1 MRAAAPRGRRTRC
14 ALWGAAGSSARS
26 CSARYSP
33 AGTRQASAGLRLS
46 ASASTSRAVSG
57 LSRPSPWHSMAV
69 PGRAHGRCR
78 AGVTAAAAPE
88 PRPPPRRTP
97 RTTAAPSANQHSA
110 VCRSSQSAPAVSARR
125 PPAAL
130 RAGPGPGLL
139 LSLDNMKMEDY
150 EIFCRKHLSRIQEEA
165 IKGKTSLTV
174 QNKNISLI
182 QFYGVPVLSPLLSLE
197 KKKEIQQY
205 KEKALELESRK
216 RESRKKAL
224 LNRVEEIVKNVQMK
238 KGSRMSDVNTSK
250 TESSCPDLDSKALT
264 YFTALSDVN
273 SACTPE
279 RQSSMDL
286 EKTSELRPSGTAGQV
301 TSNVTDVVKAAEENV
316 FSKPSETCF
325 VEDAPCPRAAS
336 PDKVCNKLPSH
347 ALQKQEGRVGS
358 PSDEDVQDPCVM
370 SLQNLIKKSREYI
383 EKEQSKRTSKSNS
396 KRSTSESNSDKEND
410 GVKTTDSVKER
421 AKLTGRS
428 STAQMLD
435 KPSLNRSTTLLHGA
449 STHTNST
456 SMSTLSSFSKVD
468 IPVRV
473 GTPPLVDSD
482 SDEELKKNSMLERD
496 SSIVRSLTGSY
507 AKLPS
512 PEPSMSP
519 KMHRR
524 RPRPLSMGHIII
536 NNPVNAYELSPKGK
550 GRTMDLIMQDIAD
563 KNNVSESVPKFMVD
577 FTAVCPGR
585 VPGVSRNSSGP
596 CDGLGVGKP
605 KRHSFGLFESR
616 GAVSAAG
623 EGPGLMDGRG
633 PYKPE
638 SCTGM
643 APPKVSEPF
652 AISQSAVTHKILA
665 VNEMKPA
672 TLAENTKCNSSM
684 ELNKSYDVENPS
696 PLLMQS
702 KNAQQ
707 HLDNTPNV
715 SAANEQFPENF
726 EKVKR
731 RLDLDTDYC
740 QKENSSCVLGVGMEG
755 QEKQWLQEQKYPVGS
770 VYITRNAVLENMAK
784 EDILKSNVLAFEEV
798 KKRLEK
804 QHAQQ
809 LSILI
814 AEQEREQEELK
825 KELEE
830 QKRNSKG
837 EKVTTTEIEISKV
850 NINSRMELEWR
861 KKSES
866 GLLESVQS
874 QLETVHNTNSTSIG
888 FAHTTPN
895 TFSSTSETSFYLWG
909 PSGSGVIKTSV
920 CRPSNRIKT
929 RWIQVFSPEIQRKF
943 DKITA
948 VAKGFL
954 TRRLLQ
960 TEKLKHLKQTVKDTL
975 EFIKNFQSEVPLK
988 GGSVSAQDAS
998 LHERVMA
1005 QLRAALY
1012 DIHDIF
1018 FTMAASER
1026 MNILRHDREVRKEKM
1041 LRQMDKVK
1049 SPRERVKL
1057 STATQKSL
1065 DRKKCMKASEM
1076 GIPSKKII
1084 IKQKTPQ
1091 NRILQPNQGQNAPV
1105 HRLLCRQGSICRKN
1119 PKKEAKCCDNLRRQH
1134 SLG

>member
-1 MRAAAPRGRRTRC
+1 
-14 ALWGAAGSSARS
+14 
-26 CSARYSP
+26 
-33 AGTRQASAGLRLS
+33 
-46 ASASTSRAVSG
+46 
-57 LSRPSPWHSMAV
+57 
-69 PGRAHGRCR
+69 
-78 AGVTAAAAPE
+78 
-88 PRPPPRRTP
+88 
-97 RTTAAPSANQHSA
+97 
-110 VCRSSQSAPAVSARR
+110 
-125 PPAAL
+125 
-130 RAGPGPGLL
+130 
-139 LSLDNMKMEDY
+139 MEDY

-165 IKGKTSLTV
+165 KGKTSFTV
-174 QNKNISLI
+174 QHKNISLI

-205 KEKALELESRK
+205 KEKALELETRK

-224 LNRVEEIVKNVQMK
+224 LNRVQEIVENVQMK
-238 KGSRMSDVNTSK
+238 TGPSMSGVNTLEA
-250 TESSCPDLDSKALT
+250 ESSCPDLDSKALT
-264 YFTALSDVN
+264 DFTALSDVS
-273 SACTPE
+273 SACSPA
-279 RQSSMDL
+279 RHSSMDL
-286 EKTSELRPSGTAGQV
+286 EKAPELRPSDTAGQMTSHV
-301 TSNVTDVVKAAEENV
+301 TEVVKAAEENV
-316 FSKPSETCF
+316 SSKPRESRF
-325 VEDAPCPRAAS
+325 LEDTPCPRAAS

-358 PSDEDVQDPCVM
+358 PSDEDVQDPCVTN
-370 SLQNLIKKSREYI
+370 LQNLIKKSREYL

-396 KRSTSESNSDKEND
+396 KRSMSESHSDKEND

-421 AKLTGRS
+421 AKFTGRS
-428 STAQMLD
+428 CTAQMLD
-435 KPSLNRSTTLLHGA
+435 KPSLNKSNTLLQGA
-449 STHTNST
+449 STHTNNT
-456 SMSTLSSFSKVD
+456 SPSTLSSFSKVD
-468 IPVRV
+468 IPMRI

-482 SDEELKKNSMLERD
+482 SDEELKKNSVFEHD
-496 SSIVRSLTGSY
+496 NSIVRSLPGSY

-550 GRTMDLIMQDIAD
+550 GRAMDLIMQDIAD

-585 VPGVSRNSSGP
+585 VPGVSRNFSGP

-605 KRHSFGLFESR
+605 NRHSFGLFESR
-616 GAVSAAG
+616 GTVSAALEAQLG
-623 EGPGLMDGRG
+623 MDSRG
-633 PYKPE
+633 PYRGE
-638 SCTGM
+638 SSTGM
-643 APPKVSEPF
+643 APPKGNEPF
-652 AISQSAVTHKILA
+652 AISHSAVTQKILA
-665 VNEMKPA
+665 VNEVKPA
-672 TLAENTKCNSSM
+672 TLPENAKCNSSV

-702 KNAQQ
+702 KSVQQ
-707 HLDNTPNV
+707 QMDNTPNG
-715 SAANEQFPENF
+715 QFPENF
-726 EKVKR
+726 EKAKR
-731 RLDLDTDYC
+731 RLDLDTDNC
-740 QKENSSCVLGVGMEG
+740 QKENNSYVLGVGMEE

-770 VYITRNAVLENMAK
+770 VYITKNAVLENTAK
-784 EDILKSNVLAFEEV
+784 EDILKTKMLAFEEMR
-798 KKRLEK
+798 KRLEE

-814 AEQEREQEELK
+814 AEQEREQEKLQ

-830 QKRNSKG
+830 QERKLKG
-837 EKVTTTEIEISKV
+837 KKVTTTEIEISKV

-920 CRPSNRIKT
+920 CRPSSRIKT
-929 RWIQVFSPEIQRKF
+929 RWSQVFSPEIQMKF

-975 EFIKNFQSEVPLK
+975 EFIKNFQSEAPLK
-988 GGSVSAQDAS
+988 RGSVSAQDAS

-1005 QLRAALY
+1005 QLRAALF

-1018 FTMAASER
+1018 FTMEASER

-1049 SPRERVKL
+1049 SPRERVTL

-1065 DRKKCMKASEM
+1065 DRKKYMKASEM
-1076 GIPSKKII
+1076 GIPSKKVI
-1084 IKQKTPQ
+1084 IKQKAPEH
-1091 NRILQPNQGQNAPV
+1091 RILQPNQGQNAPV
-1105 HRLLCRQGSICRKN
+1105 HRLLCRQGTPKTSVNGVEQNRRKASGSRVSYKAVSGAYAGRTQR
-1119 PKKEAKCCDNLRRQH
+1119 KKPNVVTI
-1134 SLG
+1134 

>member
-1 MRAAAPRGRRTRC
+1 
-14 ALWGAAGSSARS
+14 
-26 CSARYSP
+26 
-33 AGTRQASAGLRLS
+33 
-46 ASASTSRAVSG
+46 
-57 LSRPSPWHSMAV
+57 
-69 PGRAHGRCR
+69 
-78 AGVTAAAAPE
+78 
-88 PRPPPRRTP
+88 
-97 RTTAAPSANQHSA
+97 
-110 VCRSSQSAPAVSARR
+110 
-125 PPAAL
+125 
-130 RAGPGPGLL
+130 
-139 LSLDNMKMEDY
+139 MEDY

-165 IKGKTSLTV
+165 IKGETSLTV
-174 QNKNISLI
+174 QNKNTSLI

-205 KEKALELESRK
+205 KEKALDIETRK

-224 LNRVEEIVKNVQMK
+224 LNRVQEIVENVQMK
-238 KGSRMSDVNTSK
+238 KGPSMSDMNTSE
-250 TESSCPDLDSKALT
+250 TESSCPDLGSKALT
-264 YFTALSDVN
+264 DFTALSDIN
-273 SACTPE
+273 SACSPE
-279 RQSSMDL
+279 RHSSTDL
-286 EKTSELRPSGTAGQV
+286 EKKPELRPSDTAWQM
-301 TSNVTDVVKAAEENV
+301 TSNVTEVVKAAEENV
-316 FSKPSETCF
+316 SSKPSECRFSEATL
-325 VEDAPCPRAAS
+325 CPRAAS

-396 KRSTSESNSDKEND
+396 KKSMSESHSDKEND
-410 GVKTTDSVKER
+410 AVKTTDSVKER
-421 AKLTGRS
+421 AKFTGRS
-428 STAQMLD
+428 GTAQTLD
-435 KPSLNRSTTLLHGA
+435 KPSLNKSNTLLQGA
-449 STHTNST
+449 TTHTNNT

-468 IPVRV
+468 IPMRV

-482 SDEELKKNSMLERD
+482 SDEELKKNSMFERD

-507 AKLPS
+507 VKLPS

-577 FTAVCPGR
+577 FTTVCPGR
-585 VPGVSRNSSGP
+585 LPGVSRNSSGP

-605 KRHSFGLFESR
+605 NRHSFGLFESR
-616 GAVSAAG
+616 GTVSATV
-623 EGPGLMDGRG
+623 EGQVGMDSRG
-633 PYKPE
+633 PYKVE
-638 SCTGM
+638 SSTSIV
-643 APPKVSEPF
+643 PPKVNEPF
-652 AISQSAVTHKILA
+652 TISQSAVTQKILA
-665 VNEMKPA
+665 VNEIKPP
-672 TLAENTKCNSSM
+672 TLPENAKYNSPM

-702 KNAQQ
+702 KNVRQQ
-707 HLDNTPNV
+707 MDNTPNV
-715 SAANEQFPENF
+715 SSANEQFPENF

-731 RLDLDTDYC
+731 RLDLDTDSC
-740 QKENSSCVLGVGMEG
+740 QKENSSCALGVGMEE

-770 VYITRNAVLENMAK
+770 VYITKNTVLENMAK
-784 EDILKSNVLAFEEV
+784 EDILKTKMLAFEEMR
-798 KKRLEK
+798 KRLEE

-814 AEQEREQEELK
+814 AEQEREQEKLH

-830 QKRNSKG
+830 QERKLKG
-837 EKVTTTEIEISKV
+837 KKVTTTEIEISKV

-929 RWIQVFSPEIQRKF
+929 RWTQVFSPEIQMKF
-943 DKITA
+943 DKVTA

-975 EFIKNFQSEVPLK
+975 EFIQNFQSEAPLK
-988 GGSVSAQDAS
+988 RGNVSAQDAS

-1018 FTMAASER
+1018 FTMEASER

-1041 LRQMDKVK
+1041 LRQMDKIK
-1049 SPRERVKL
+1049 SPRERVAL

-1065 DRKKCMKASEM
+1065 DRKKYMKASEM
-1076 GIPSKKII
+1076 GIQIKKKIM
-1084 IKQKTPQ
+1084 KQKAPE
-1091 NRILQPNQGQNAPV
+1091 NRILQPNQGQNALV
-1105 HRLLCRQGSICRKN
+1105 HRQLCRQG
-1119 PKKEAKCCDNLRRQH
+1119 
-1134 SLG
+1134 

>member
-1 MRAAAPRGRRTRC
+1 
-14 ALWGAAGSSARS
+14 
-26 CSARYSP
+26 
-33 AGTRQASAGLRLS
+33 
-46 ASASTSRAVSG
+46 
-57 LSRPSPWHSMAV
+57 
-69 PGRAHGRCR
+69 
-78 AGVTAAAAPE
+78 
-88 PRPPPRRTP
+88 
-97 RTTAAPSANQHSA
+97 
-110 VCRSSQSAPAVSARR
+110 
-125 PPAAL
+125 
-130 RAGPGPGLL
+130 
-139 LSLDNMKMEDY
+139 MEDY
-150 EIFCRKHLSRIQEEA
+150 EIFCRKHLSRIQEET

-205 KEKALELESRK
+205 KEKALELETRK
-216 RESRKKAL
+216 RESQKKAL
-224 LNRVEEIVKNVQMK
+224 LNRLQEIVENVQMK
-238 KGSRMSDVNTSK
+238 KGRSMSDMNTSK
-250 TESSCPDLDSKALT
+250 AESSCPALDLKALT
-264 YFTALSDVN
+264 GFTALSDTN

-286 EKTSELRPSGTAGQV
+286 EKISERRPSGTAGQM
-301 TSNVTDVVKAAEENV
+301 TSNVTEVIKAAEENV
-316 FSKPSETCF
+316 SSKSGESRF
-325 VEDAPCPRAAS
+325 LEDAPRPRAAS
-336 PDKVCNKLPSH
+336 PDKVCYKVPSH

-396 KRSTSESNSDKEND
+396 KRSTSESHSDKEND

-428 STAQMLD
+428 CTAQTLD
-435 KPSLNRSTTLLHGA
+435 KPSLNKSNALLHGA
-449 STHTNST
+449 SAHTNNT

-468 IPVRV
+468 IPMRI

-482 SDEELKKNSMLERD
+482 SDEELKKCSMFERD

-577 FTAVCPGR
+577 FTTVCPGR
-585 VPGVSRNSSGP
+585 VPGINRNSSGP

-605 KRHSFGLFESR
+605 NRHSFELFESK
-616 GAVSAAG
+616 GAVLAMG
-623 EGPGLMDGRG
+623 EGQMVMDSRG
-633 PYKPE
+633 PYKVE
-638 SCTGM
+638 SSTSM
-643 APPKVSEPF
+643 TPPKVNEPF
-652 AISQSAVTHKILA
+652 AISQSAVTQKILA

-672 TLAENTKCNSSM
+672 TLAGNTKCNSPM
-684 ELNKSYDVENPS
+684 ELNKSYDMENPS
-696 PLLMQS
+696 ALLMQS
-702 KNAQQ
+702 KIVRQQ
-707 HLDNTPNV
+707 LDNTPNV
-715 SAANEQFPENF
+715 SSANEQFPENF
-726 EKVKR
+726 ENVKR

-740 QKENSSCVLGVGMEG
+740 QKENSSCALGVGMEE

-770 VYITRNAVLENMAK
+770 IYITKNAVLENMTK
-784 EDILKSNVLAFEEV
+784 EDILKTNVLAFEEV
-798 KKRLEK
+798 KKRLEE

-929 RWIQVFSPEIQRKF
+929 RWIQVFSPEIQMKF

-975 EFIKNFQSEVPLK
+975 EFIKNFQSEAPLK
-988 GGSVSAQDAS
+988 RGSVSAQDAS

-1018 FTMAASER
+1018 FTMDASER

-1049 SPRERVKL
+1049 SPRERVTL

-1065 DRKKCMKASEM
+1065 DRKKYMKASEM
-1076 GIPSKKII
+1076 GIPSRKII
-1084 IKQKTPQ
+1084 MKQKTPQ
-1091 NRILQPNQGQNAPV
+1091 NRVLQPNQGQNAPV
-1105 HRLLCRQGSICRKN
+1105 HRLLCRQGTPKTSVNGVEQNRRKAAGSRV
-1119 PKKEAKCCDNLRRQH
+1119 PSKAVSGAYAGRTQRKKPNVVII
-1134 SLG
+1134 

>member
-1 MRAAAPRGRRTRC
+1 
-14 ALWGAAGSSARS
+14 
-26 CSARYSP
+26 
-33 AGTRQASAGLRLS
+33 
-46 ASASTSRAVSG
+46 
-57 LSRPSPWHSMAV
+57 
-69 PGRAHGRCR
+69 
-78 AGVTAAAAPE
+78 
-88 PRPPPRRTP
+88 
-97 RTTAAPSANQHSA
+97 
-110 VCRSSQSAPAVSARR
+110 
-125 PPAAL
+125 
-130 RAGPGPGLL
+130 
-139 LSLDNMKMEDY
+139 MEDY

-165 IKGKTSLTV
+165 RKGETSLTV
-174 QNKNISLI
+174 QNKSISPI
-182 QFYGVPVLSPLLSLE
+182 KFYGVPVLSPLLSLE

-205 KEKALELESRK
+205 KEKALELETRK
-216 RESRKKAL
+216 WESRKKAL
-224 LNRVEEIVKNVQMK
+224 LNRVQEIVENVQMK
-238 KGSRMSDVNTSK
+238 KGPHMSDMNTSEA
-250 TESSCPDLDSKALT
+250 ESSCPDLDSKALT
-264 YFTALSDVN
+264 DITALSGIS
-273 SACTPE
+273 SASSPE
-279 RQSSMDL
+279 RHSAVDL
-286 EKTSELRPSGTAGQV
+286 EKTPQLRASDTAGQM
-301 TSNVTDVVKAAEENV
+301 TLNVTEVVKAAEENV
-316 FSKPSETCF
+316 SSKPSGSRFLEA
-325 VEDAPCPRAAS
+325 APCAKAAS

-396 KRSTSESNSDKEND
+396 KRSASESHSDKEND
-410 GVKTTDSVKER
+410 GVKTADSGKER
-421 AKLTGRS
+421 GKFTGRS
-428 STAQMLD
+428 CTAQTLD
-435 KPSLNRSTTLLHGA
+435 KPSLNKSNTLLQGA
-449 STHTNST
+449 SAHTNNT

-468 IPVRV
+468 IPMRV
-473 GTPPLVDSD
+473 GTPPLLDSD
-482 SDEELKKNSMLERD
+482 SDEELKKNSMFERD
-496 SSIVRSLTGSY
+496 GSIVRSLTGSY

-536 NNPVNAYELSPKGK
+536 NSPVSAYELSPKGK

-563 KNNVSESVPKFMVD
+563 KNNVSESVPKFMAD
-577 FTAVCPGR
+577 FTTVCPGR

-596 CDGLGVGKP
+596 GDGLGGGKP
-605 KRHSFGLFESR
+605 HRHSFGLFESR
-616 GAVSAAG
+616 GTVSAMV
-623 EGPGLMDGRG
+623 EGQVVVDSRG
-633 PYKPE
+633 PYKVE
-638 SCTGM
+638 SSTSM
-643 APPKVSEPF
+643 APPKANEPF
-652 AISQSAVTHKILA
+652 ATSQSAATQKILA

-672 TLAENTKCNSSM
+672 SLPENTKCNSPV

-702 KNAQQ
+702 KNVRQQ
-707 HLDNTPNV
+707 MDNTPNV
-715 SAANEQFPENF
+715 SLANEQFPENF

-731 RLDLDTDYC
+731 RLDLDTDNC
-740 QKENSSCVLGVGMEG
+740 QHENSSCAPGVGMEE
-755 QEKQWLQEQKYPVGS
+755 QEKRWLQEQKYPVGS
-770 VYITRNAVLENMAK
+770 VYITKNAVLENMAK
-784 EDILKSNVLAFEEV
+784 EDILKTKMLAFEEMR
-798 KKRLEK
+798 KRLEE

-809 LSILI
+809 LSILM
-814 AEQEREQEELK
+814 AEQVREQQKLE

-830 QKRNSKG
+830 RNRMKG
-837 EKVTTTEIEISKV
+837 ENVTTTEIEISKV

-861 KKSES
+861 KKSEN

-929 RWIQVFSPEIQRKF
+929 RWTQVFSPEIQMKF

-975 EFIKNFQSEVPLK
+975 EFIRNFQSEAPLK
-988 GGSVSAQDAS
+988 RGSVSAQDAS

-1018 FTMAASER
+1018 FTMEASER

-1049 SPRERVKL
+1049 SPRERVTL

-1065 DRKKCMKASEM
+1065 DRKKYMKASEM

-1084 IKQKTPQ
+1084 IKQKPPE

-1105 HRLLCRQGSICRKN
+1105 HRLLCRQGTPKTTVNGVEQNRRKASVSRVSN
-1119 PKKEAKCCDNLRRQH
+1119 KPVTGAYAGRTQRKKPNVVII
-1134 SLG
+1134 

>member
-1 MRAAAPRGRRTRC
+1 
-14 ALWGAAGSSARS
+14 
-26 CSARYSP
+26 
-33 AGTRQASAGLRLS
+33 
-46 ASASTSRAVSG
+46 
-57 LSRPSPWHSMAV
+57 
-69 PGRAHGRCR
+69 
-78 AGVTAAAAPE
+78 
-88 PRPPPRRTP
+88 
-97 RTTAAPSANQHSA
+97 
-110 VCRSSQSAPAVSARR
+110 
-125 PPAAL
+125 
-130 RAGPGPGLL
+130 
-139 LSLDNMKMEDY
+139 MKMEDY

-165 IKGKTSLTV
+165 IKGKPSLTV
-174 QNKNISLI
+174 QNKNVSLI

-197 KKKEIQQY
+197 EKKKIQQY

-224 LNRVEEIVKNVQMK
+224 LSRVQEIVENVQIK
-238 KGSRMSDVNTSK
+238 KGYSMSGVNTSK
-250 TESSCPDLDSKALT
+250 AENSCPGLDSKALT
-264 YFTALSDVN
+264 DFTVPSDIIS

-279 RQSSMDL
+279 RQCSMNR
-286 EKTSELRPSGTAGQV
+286 EKTSGLRPSGTAGQMASIG
-301 TSNVTDVVKAAEENV
+301 TEVVKAEEKV
-316 FSKPSETCF
+316 SSKPGESRF
-325 VEDAPCPRAAS
+325 LEDAPCPRAAS
-336 PDKVCNKLPSH
+336 PDKVCNKVPSH

-383 EKEQSKRTSKSNS
+383 EKEQSKRTSKGNS
-396 KRSTSESNSDKEND
+396 KRSTSESHSDKEND

-428 STAQMLD
+428 CTAQTLD
-435 KPSLNRSTTLLHGA
+435 KPSLNKSNTLLHCA
-449 STHTNST
+449 STHTNNT

-468 IPVRV
+468 IPMRV

-482 SDEELKKNSMLERD
+482 SDEELKKNSGFERD

-577 FTAVCPGR
+577 FAAVCPGR
-585 VPGVSRNSSGP
+585 VPGVSRNALGP
-596 CDGLGVGKP
+596 CDGLGAGKA

-616 GAVSAAG
+616 GAVAAML
-623 EGPGLMDGRG
+623 EGQVVMDTRG
-633 PYKPE
+633 PYKVE
-638 SCTGM
+638 SSPSL
-643 APPKVSEPF
+643 APSKVKEPF
-652 AISQSAVTHKILA
+652 AISQSAVTQKILA
-665 VNEMKPA
+665 VNEMKA
-672 TLAENTKCNSSM
+672 AALAETTKCNSPV

-696 PLLMQS
+696 PLLLQS
-702 KNAQQ
+702 KNVRQQ
-707 HLDNTPNV
+707 LDNTPNV
-715 SAANEQFPENF
+715 SSANEQFPENY

-731 RLDLDTDYC
+731 RLDLDADNC
-740 QKENSSCVLGVGMEG
+740 QKENSSCVLRVGMEE

-770 VYITRNAVLENMAK
+770 VYITKNAVLENMTK
-784 EDILKSNVLAFEEV
+784 ESILKANELTFEEV
-798 KKRLEK
+798 KKRLEE

-825 KELEE
+825 ELEE
-830 QKRNSKG
+830 KKRNSKG

-861 KKSES
+861 KKSEG

-895 TFSSTSETSFYLWG
+895 TFSSTSEASFYLWG

-929 RWIQVFSPEIQRKF
+929 RWIPVFNPEIQMKF

-975 EFIKNFQSEVPLK
+975 EFLKNFQSEAPLRR
-988 GGSVSAQDAS
+988 GTVSAQDAS

-1018 FTMAASER
+1018 FTMGASER

-1049 SPRERVKL
+1049 SPRERMTL

-1065 DRKKCMKASEM
+1065 DRKKFMKASEM
-1076 GIPSKKII
+1076 GMPSKKII

-1105 HRLLCRQGSICRKN
+1105 HRLLCRQGTSKATVNGVEQNRRKAAGSRVPN
-1119 PKKEAKCCDNLRRQH
+1119 KAVSGAYAGRTQRKKPNVVII
-1134 SLG
+1134 

>member
-1 MRAAAPRGRRTRC
+1 
-14 ALWGAAGSSARS
+14 
-26 CSARYSP
+26 
-33 AGTRQASAGLRLS
+33 
-46 ASASTSRAVSG
+46 
-57 LSRPSPWHSMAV
+57 
-69 PGRAHGRCR
+69 
-78 AGVTAAAAPE
+78 
-88 PRPPPRRTP
+88 
-97 RTTAAPSANQHSA
+97 
-110 VCRSSQSAPAVSARR
+110 
-125 PPAAL
+125 
-130 RAGPGPGLL
+130 
-139 LSLDNMKMEDY
+139 MEDY

-165 IKGKTSLTV
+165 IKGETSLTV
-174 QNKNISLI
+174 QHKNISLI

-205 KEKALELESRK
+205 KKKAQDLETRR

-224 LNRVEEIVKNVQMK
+224 LNRVQEIVENVQMK
-238 KGSRMSDVNTSK
+238 KRLSTSDVNTLEA
-250 TESSCPDLDSKALT
+250 ESSCPGLDSKALT
-264 YFTALSDVN
+264 DFTALSDTN
-273 SACTPE
+273 STCSPE
-279 RQSSMDL
+279 RHGSMDL
-286 EKTSELRPSGTAGQV
+286 EKTPELRPSDTAGQKP
-301 TSNVTDVVKAAEENV
+301 SNVTEAVKSAEEKV
-316 FSKPSETCF
+316 SSKPSASRF
-325 VEDAPCPRAAS
+325 SKDAPCARAAS

-383 EKEQSKRTSKSNS
+383 EREQSKRTKSSS

-410 GVKTTDSVKER
+410 GVKTADSVKER
-421 AKLTGRS
+421 AKFTGRS
-428 STAQMLD
+428 CTAQTLD
-435 KPSLNRSTTLLHGA
+435 KPSLNKSNTLLQGA
-449 STHTNST
+449 STHTNNT
-456 SMSTLSSFSKVD
+456 SMSTSSSFSKVD
-468 IPVRV
+468 IPMKV

-482 SDEELKKNSMLERD
+482 SDEELKKSSVFERD

-550 GRTMDLIMQDIAD
+550 GRAMDLIMQDIAD

-577 FTAVCPGR
+577 FTTVCPGR
-585 VPGVSRNSSGP
+585 AAGVSRNSSGP
-596 CDGLGVGKP
+596 CDGLGAGKP
-605 KRHSFGLFESR
+605 NRHSFGLFESR
-616 GAVSAAG
+616 GTVSATV
-623 EGPGLMDGRG
+623 EGQLVMDSRG
-633 PYKPE
+633 PCKVE
-638 SCTGM
+638 TSTSVV
-643 APPKVSEPF
+643 PPKVNEPF
-652 AISQSAVTHKILA
+652 AISQSTVTQKVLA

-672 TLAENTKCNSSM
+672 TLPENTKCNSPV
-684 ELNKSYDVENPS
+684 ELNKSYDVQNPS
-696 PLLMQS
+696 PLLMQN
-702 KNAQQ
+702 KNVRQQ
-707 HLDNTPNV
+707 MDNTPSV
-715 SAANEQFPENF
+715 SSANEQFPENF

-731 RLDLDTDYC
+731 RLDLDTDNC
-740 QKENSSCVLGVGMEG
+740 QKENSSCVLRVGMEE

-770 VYITRNAVLENMAK
+770 VYITKNAVLENMAK
-784 EDILKSNVLAFEEV
+784 EDILKTKMLAFEEMR
-798 KKRLEK
+798 KRLEE

-814 AEQEREQEELK
+814 AEQEREQEKLQ

-830 QKRNSKG
+830 QERQLKG
-837 EKVTTTEIEISKV
+837 KKVTTTEIEISKV

-895 TFSSTSETSFYLWG
+895 TFASTSETSFYLWG

-929 RWIQVFSPEIQRKF
+929 RWTQVFSPEIQMKF

-960 TEKLKHLKQTVKDTL
+960 TEKLKQLKQTVKDTL
-975 EFIKNFQSEVPLK
+975 EFIKNFQSEAPLK
-988 GGSVSAQDAS
+988 RGSVSAQDAS

-1018 FTMAASER
+1018 FTMEASER

-1049 SPRERVKL
+1049 SPRERVTL

-1065 DRKKCMKASEM
+1065 DRKKYMKASEM

-1084 IKQKTPQ
+1084 IKQKTPE

-1105 HRLLCRQGSICRKN
+1105 HRLLCRQGTPKTSVKGVEQNRKKASESRVSN
-1119 PKKEAKCCDNLRRQH
+1119 KAVSGAYAGRTQRKKPNVVTI
-1134 SLG
+1134 

>member
-1 MRAAAPRGRRTRC
+1 
-14 ALWGAAGSSARS
+14 
-26 CSARYSP
+26 
-33 AGTRQASAGLRLS
+33 
-46 ASASTSRAVSG
+46 
-57 LSRPSPWHSMAV
+57 
-69 PGRAHGRCR
+69 
-78 AGVTAAAAPE
+78 
-88 PRPPPRRTP
+88 
-97 RTTAAPSANQHSA
+97 
-110 VCRSSQSAPAVSARR
+110 
-125 PPAAL
+125 
-130 RAGPGPGLL
+130 
-139 LSLDNMKMEDY
+139 MKMEDY

-250 TESSCPDLDSKALT
+250 AESSCPDLDSKPLT
-264 YFTALSDVN
+264 YFTPLSDIN

-301 TSNVTDVVKAAEENV
+301 TSNVTDVVEVAEDHV
-316 FSKPSETCF
+316 FSKPSESRF
-325 VEDAPCPRAAS
+325 VEDTLCPRAAS

-396 KRSTSESNSDKEND
+396 KRSTSESHSDKEND

-435 KPSLNRSTTLLHGA
+435 KPSLNRSNTLLHGA

-456 SMSTLSSFSKVD
+456 STSTLSSFSKVD

-482 SDEELKKNSMLERD
+482 SDEDLKKNSMLERD

-585 VPGVSRNSSGP
+585 VPGVSRSSSGP

-616 GAVSAAG
+616 GAVSAVVG
-623 EGPGLMDGRG
+623 GPVLMDSRV
-633 PYKPE
+633 PYKTE
-638 SCTGM
+638 SSTGM
-643 APPKVSEPF
+643 APPKVNEPF
-652 AISQSAVTHKILA
+652 AISQSAVTQKILA

-672 TLAENTKCNSSM
+672 TLAENTKCNSPM

-702 KNAQQ
+702 KNVQQ
-707 HLDNTPNV
+707 QLDNTPNV
-715 SAANEQFPENF
+715 SSANEQFPENF

-740 QKENSSCVLGVGMEG
+740 QKENSSCVLGAGMEG

-770 VYITRNAVLENMAK
+770 VYITKNAVLENMAK
-784 EDILKSNVLAFEEV
+784 EDILKTNELAFEEV

-804 QHAQQ
+804 HHAQQ

-929 RWIQVFSPEIQRKF
+929 RWIQVFSPEIQTKF

-948 VAKGFL
+948 LAKGFL

>member
-1 MRAAAPRGRRTRC
+1 
-14 ALWGAAGSSARS
+14 
-26 CSARYSP
+26 
-33 AGTRQASAGLRLS
+33 
-46 ASASTSRAVSG
+46 
-57 LSRPSPWHSMAV
+57 
-69 PGRAHGRCR
+69 
-78 AGVTAAAAPE
+78 
-88 PRPPPRRTP
+88 
-97 RTTAAPSANQHSA
+97 
-110 VCRSSQSAPAVSARR
+110 
-125 PPAAL
+125 
-130 RAGPGPGLL
+130 
-139 LSLDNMKMEDY
+139 MKMEDY

-165 IKGKTSLTV
+165 IKGETSLTA
-174 QNKNISLI
+174 QNKNISFI
-182 QFYGVPVLSPLLSLE
+182 QFYGIPVLSPLLSLE

-205 KEKALELESRK
+205 KEKALDLETRK
-216 RESRKKAL
+216 RESRKKTL
-224 LNRVEEIVKNVQMK
+224 LKRVQEIVENVQMK
-238 KGSRMSDVNTSK
+238 KGPSMTDVNTSEA
-250 TESSCPDLDSKALT
+250 ESSCPDLDSKALT
-264 YFTALSDVN
+264 DFTAVSDTS
-273 SACTPE
+273 SACSPE
-279 RQSSMDL
+279 KHGSMNL
-286 EKTSELRPSGTAGQV
+286 EKTPELRPSDTAGQT
-301 TSNVTDVVKAAEENV
+301 TSNVTEVVKAPEENV
-316 FSKPSETCF
+316 SSKPSKSRFSEA
-325 VEDAPCPRAAS
+325 VPYPKVAS

-347 ALQKQEGRVGS
+347 TLQKQEGRVGS

-396 KRSTSESNSDKEND
+396 KRSTNESHSDKEND
-410 GVKTTDSVKER
+410 GVKTTESVKDR
-421 AKLTGRS
+421 AKFTGRS
-428 STAQMLD
+428 CTAQTLD
-435 KPSLNRSTTLLHGA
+435 KPSLNKSNTLLQGA
-449 STHTNST
+449 STHTNNT
-456 SMSTLSSFSKVD
+456 NMSTLSSFSKVD
-468 IPVRV
+468 IPMRV

-482 SDEELKKNSMLERD
+482 SDEEKELKKNSVFERD
-496 SSIVRSLTGSY
+496 NSIVRSLTGSY

-550 GRTMDLIMQDIAD
+550 GRAMDLIMQDIAD

-577 FTAVCPGR
+577 FTTVCPGR
-585 VPGVSRNSSGP
+585 VPAVSRSSSGP
-596 CDGLGVGKP
+596 CDGLGAGKP
-605 KRHSFGLFESR
+605 NRHSFGYFESR
-616 GAVSAAG
+616 GTVSATV
-623 EGPGLMDGRG
+623 EGQLVMDNRG
-633 PYKPE
+633 PFKIE
-638 SCTGM
+638 SSTSM
-643 APPKVSEPF
+643 APPKVNEPF
-652 AISQSAVTHKILA
+652 GSSQSAVAHKILA
-665 VNEMKPA
+665 VNEMKPS
-672 TLAENTKCNSSM
+672 TLPENTKCNSPV

-702 KNAQQ
+702 KNVRQQ
-707 HLDNTPNV
+707 MDNTPNV
-715 SAANEQFPENF
+715 SPANEQFPENF

-731 RLDLDTDYC
+731 RLDLDTDNC
-740 QKENSSCVLGVGMEG
+740 QKESSSCVLGVGMEE

-770 VYITRNAVLENMAK
+770 VYITKNAVLENMAK
-784 EDILKSNVLAFEEV
+784 EDILKNKMLAFEEMR
-798 KKRLEK
+798 KRLEE

-814 AEQEREQEELK
+814 AEQEREQEKLQ

-830 QKRNSKG
+830 QERKLKG
-837 EKVTTTEIEISKV
+837 KKVTTTEIEISKV

-888 FAHTTPN
+888 FAHTTPS
-895 TFSSTSETSFYLWG
+895 TYSSTSETSFYLWG

-929 RWIQVFSPEIQRKF
+929 RWTQVFSPEIQMKF

-975 EFIKNFQSEVPLK
+975 EFIKTFQSEAPLK
-988 GGSVSAQDAS
+988 RGNVSAQDAS

-1018 FTMAASER
+1018 FTMEASER

-1049 SPRERVKL
+1049 SPRERVPL

-1065 DRKKCMKASEM
+1065 DRKKFMKASEM
-1076 GIPSKKII
+1076 GIPSKKVI
-1084 IKQKTPQ
+1084 IKQKAPE

-1105 HRLLCRQGSICRKN
+1105 HRLLCRQGTPKAPENGVGQNRRKASGSRVSN
-1119 PKKEAKCCDNLRRQH
+1119 KSVSGAYAGRTQRKKQNVVII
-1134 SLG
+1134 

>member
-1 MRAAAPRGRRTRC
+1 
-14 ALWGAAGSSARS
+14 
-26 CSARYSP
+26 
-33 AGTRQASAGLRLS
+33 
-46 ASASTSRAVSG
+46 
-57 LSRPSPWHSMAV
+57 
-69 PGRAHGRCR
+69 
-78 AGVTAAAAPE
+78 
-88 PRPPPRRTP
+88 
-97 RTTAAPSANQHSA
+97 
-110 VCRSSQSAPAVSARR
+110 
-125 PPAAL
+125 
-130 RAGPGPGLL
+130 
-139 LSLDNMKMEDY
+139 MKMEDY
-150 EIFCRKHLSRIQEEA
+150 EIFCRRHLSRIQEEA
-165 IKGKTSLTV
+165 IKGKPSLTV
-174 QNKNISLI
+174 QNKNVSLI

-197 KKKEIQQY
+197 EKKKIQQY

-224 LNRVEEIVKNVQMK
+224 LSRVQEIVENVQIK
-238 KGSRMSDVNTSK
+238 KGYSMSGVNTSK
-250 TESSCPDLDSKALT
+250 AESSCPGLDSKALT
-264 YFTALSDVN
+264 DFTAPSDIIS

-279 RQSSMDL
+279 RQSSTNL
-286 EKTSELRPSGTAGQV
+286 EKTSGLRPSGTAGQM
-301 TSNVTDVVKAAEENV
+301 TSNGTEVVKAAEEKV
-316 FSKPSETCF
+316 SSKPGESRF
-325 VEDAPCPRAAS
+325 LEDAPCPRAAS
-336 PDKVCNKLPSH
+336 PDKVCNKVPSH

-383 EKEQSKRTSKSNS
+383 EKEQSKRPSKGSS
-396 KRSTSESNSDKEND
+396 KRSTSESHSDKEND

-428 STAQMLD
+428 CTAQTLD
-435 KPSLNRSTTLLHGA
+435 KPSLNKSNTLLHCA
-449 STHTNST
+449 STHTNNT

-468 IPVRV
+468 IPMRV

-482 SDEELKKNSMLERD
+482 SDEELKKNSMFERD

-585 VPGVSRNSSGP
+585 VPGVSRNALGP
-596 CDGLGVGKP
+596 CDGLGAGKA

-616 GAVSAAG
+616 GAVSTML
-623 EGPGLMDGRG
+623 EGQVVMDTRG
-633 PYKPE
+633 PYKVE
-638 SCTGM
+638 SSPSL
-643 APPKVSEPF
+643 APPKVKEPF
-652 AISQSAVTHKILA
+652 AISQSAVTQKILA
-665 VNEMKPA
+665 VSEMKA
-672 TLAENTKCNSSM
+672 AALAENTKCNSAV

-696 PLLMQS
+696 PLLLQS
-702 KNAQQ
+702 KNVRQQ
-707 HLDNTPNV
+707 LDNTPNV
-715 SAANEQFPENF
+715 SSANEHFPENY

-731 RLDLDTDYC
+731 RLDLDADNC
-740 QKENSSCVLGVGMEG
+740 QKENSSCVLRVGMEE

-770 VYITRNAVLENMAK
+770 VYITKNAVLENMTK
-784 EDILKSNVLAFEEV
+784 ESILKANELTFEEV
-798 KKRLEK
+798 KKRLEE

-825 KELEE
+825 ELEE
-830 QKRNSKG
+830 KKRNSKG

-861 KKSES
+861 KKSEG

-895 TFSSTSETSFYLWG
+895 TFSSTSEASFYLWG

-929 RWIQVFSPEIQRKF
+929 RWIPVFSPEIQMKF

-975 EFIKNFQSEVPLK
+975 EFLKNFQSEAPLRR
-988 GGSVSAQDAS
+988 GTVSAQDAS

-1018 FTMAASER
+1018 FTMGASER

-1049 SPRERVKL
+1049 SPRERMTL

-1065 DRKKCMKASEM
+1065 DRKKFMKASEM
-1076 GIPSKKII
+1076 GMPSKKII

-1105 HRLLCRQGSICRKN
+1105 HRLLCRQGTSKATVNGVEQNRRKAAGSRVPN
-1119 PKKEAKCCDNLRRQH
+1119 KAVSGAYAGRTQRKKPNVVII
-1134 SLG
+1134 

>member
-1 MRAAAPRGRRTRC
+1 
-14 ALWGAAGSSARS
+14 
-26 CSARYSP
+26 
-33 AGTRQASAGLRLS
+33 
-46 ASASTSRAVSG
+46 
-57 LSRPSPWHSMAV
+57 
-69 PGRAHGRCR
+69 
-78 AGVTAAAAPE
+78 
-88 PRPPPRRTP
+88 
-97 RTTAAPSANQHSA
+97 
-110 VCRSSQSAPAVSARR
+110 
-125 PPAAL
+125 
-130 RAGPGPGLL
+130 
-139 LSLDNMKMEDY
+139 MEDY
-150 EIFCRKHLSRIQEEA
+150 EIFCKKHLSRIQEEA
-165 IKGKTSLTV
+165 IKGETSLTV
-174 QNKNISLI
+174 QHKNISLI
-182 QFYGVPVLSPLLSLE
+182 QFHGVPVLSPLLSLE

-205 KEKALELESRK
+205 KKKALDLETRK

-224 LNRVEEIVKNVQMK
+224 LNRVQEIVENVQNK
-238 KGSRMSDVNTSK
+238 KRPTTSDMNTP
-250 TESSCPDLDSKALT
+250 EADSSCPDLNSKALT
-264 YFTALSDVN
+264 DFTALSDIN
-273 SACTPE
+273 STCSPE
-279 RQSSMDL
+279 RHGSLDL
-286 EKTSELRPSGTAGQV
+286 EKTPELRPSDTAGQM
-301 TSNVTDVVKAAEENV
+301 TSNVTEVVKAAEENV
-316 FSKPSETCF
+316 SSKPGESCF
-325 VEDAPCPRAAS
+325 PKDTPCPRAAS

-383 EKEQSKRTSKSNS
+383 EKEQSKRTSKSSS
-396 KRSTSESNSDKEND
+396 KRSTSESHSDKEND
-410 GVKTTDSVKER
+410 GVKMTDSVKER
-421 AKLTGRS
+421 AKFSGRS
-428 STAQMLD
+428 CTAQTLD
-435 KPSLNRSTTLLHGA
+435 KPSLNKSNTLLQGA
-449 STHTNST
+449 STHTNNT
-456 SMSTLSSFSKVD
+456 SMSALSSFSKVD
-468 IPVRV
+468 IPMRV

-482 SDEELKKNSMLERD
+482 SDEELKKNSVFERD

-550 GRTMDLIMQDIAD
+550 GRAMDLIMQDIAD

-577 FTAVCPGR
+577 FTTVCPGR

-605 KRHSFGLFESR
+605 NRHSFGLFESR
-616 GAVSAAG
+616 GTVSATV
-623 EGPGLMDGRG
+623 EGQVVMDSRG
-633 PYKPE
+633 PYKVE
-638 SCTGM
+638 TSTGVV
-643 APPKVSEPF
+643 PPKVNEPF
-652 AISQSAVTHKILA
+652 AISQSTVTQKILA

-672 TLAENTKCNSSM
+672 TLPENTKCNSPM

-696 PLLMQS
+696 LLLMQS
-702 KNAQQ
+702 KNMRQQ
-707 HLDNTPNV
+707 MDNTPSV
-715 SAANEQFPENF
+715 SSASEQLPENF

-731 RLDLDTDYC
+731 RLELDTDNC
-740 QKENSSCVLGVGMEG
+740 QKENSSCVLRVGMEE

-770 VYITRNAVLENMAK
+770 VYITKNAVLENMAK
-784 EDILKSNVLAFEEV
+784 EDILKTKMLAFEEMR
-798 KKRLEK
+798 KRLEE

-814 AEQEREQEELK
+814 AEQEREQEKLQ

-830 QKRNSKG
+830 QERKLKG
-837 EKVTTTEIEISKV
+837 KKVTTTEIEISKV

-895 TFSSTSETSFYLWG
+895 TFASTSETSFYLWG

-929 RWIQVFSPEIQRKF
+929 RWTQVFSPEIQMKF

-975 EFIKNFQSEVPLK
+975 EFIKNFQSEAPLK
-988 GGSVSAQDAS
+988 RGSVSAQDAS

-1018 FTMAASER
+1018 FTMEASER

-1049 SPRERVKL
+1049 SPRERVTL

-1065 DRKKCMKASEM
+1065 DRKKYMKASEM

-1084 IKQKTPQ
+1084 IKQKTPE

-1105 HRLLCRQGSICRKN
+1105 HRLLCRQG
-1119 PKKEAKCCDNLRRQH
+1119 
-1134 SLG
+1134 

>member
-1 MRAAAPRGRRTRC
+1 MLFSLQG
-14 ALWGAAGSSARS
+14 LGSTWESNVIIL
-26 CSARYSP
+26 C
-33 AGTRQASAGLRLS
+33 
-46 ASASTSRAVSG
+46 
-57 LSRPSPWHSMAV
+57 
-69 PGRAHGRCR
+69 
-78 AGVTAAAAPE
+78 
-88 PRPPPRRTP
+88 
-97 RTTAAPSANQHSA
+97 
-110 VCRSSQSAPAVSARR
+110 
-125 PPAAL
+125 
-130 RAGPGPGLL
+130 
-139 LSLDNMKMEDY
+139 SLDNMKMEDY

-165 IKGKTSLTV
+165 VKGETSLTV
-174 QNKNISLI
+174 QHKNISLI
-182 QFYGVPVLSPLLSLE
+182 QFYRVPVLSPLLSLE

-205 KEKALELESRK
+205 KKKALDLETRK

-224 LNRVEEIVKNVQMK
+224 LNRVQEIVENVQMK
-238 KGSRMSDVNTSK
+238 KGPSTSDVNTLEA
-250 TESSCPDLDSKALT
+250 ESSCPDLDSKALT
-264 YFTALSDVN
+264 DFTALSDTN
-273 SACTPE
+273 STCSPE
-279 RQSSMDL
+279 RHGSMDL
-286 EKTSELRPSGTAGQV
+286 EKTPELRPSDTAGQM
-301 TSNVTDVVKAAEENV
+301 TSNMTEAVKAAEENV
-316 FSKPSETCF
+316 SSKPSESGF
-325 VEDAPCPRAAS
+325 SKDAPCPRAAS

-370 SLQNLIKKSREYI
+370 SLQNLIKRSRECI
-383 EKEQSKRTSKSNS
+383 EKEQSKRASKSSS
-396 KRSTSESNSDKEND
+396 KRSTSESHSDKEND

-421 AKLTGRS
+421 AKFTGRS
-428 STAQMLD
+428 CSVQTLD
-435 KPSLNRSTTLLHGA
+435 KLSLNKSNTLLQGA
-449 STHTNST
+449 STHTNNT
-456 SMSTLSSFSKVD
+456 SMSALSSFSKVD
-468 IPVRV
+468 IPMRV

-482 SDEELKKNSMLERD
+482 SDEELKKNSVFERD

-550 GRTMDLIMQDIAD
+550 GRAMDLIMQDIAD

-577 FTAVCPGR
+577 FTTVCPGR

-596 CDGLGVGKP
+596 CDGLGVGKAN
-605 KRHSFGLFESR
+605 RHSFGLFESR
-616 GAVSAAG
+616 GTVSATV
-623 EGPGLMDGRG
+623 EGHVVMDSRG
-633 PYKPE
+633 PCKAE
-638 SCTGM
+638 TSTGM
-643 APPKVSEPF
+643 VPPKVNEPF
-652 AISQSAVTHKILA
+652 AISQSTVTQKILA

-672 TLAENTKCNSSM
+672 TLPENTKCNSPV

-702 KNAQQ
+702 KNVRQQ
-707 HLDNTPNV
+707 MDNTPSV
-715 SAANEQFPENF
+715 ASANEQFPENF

-731 RLDLDTDYC
+731 RLDLDTDSC
-740 QKENSSCVLGVGMEG
+740 QKENSSCVLRVGMEE

-770 VYITRNAVLENMAK
+770 VYITKNAVLENMAK
-784 EDILKSNVLAFEEV
+784 EDILKTKMLAFEEMR
-798 KKRLEK
+798 KRLEE

-814 AEQEREQEELK
+814 AEQEREQEKLQ

-830 QKRNSKG
+830 QERQLKG
-837 EKVTTTEIEISKV
+837 KKVTTTEIEISKV

-895 TFSSTSETSFYLWG
+895 TFASTSETSFYLWG

-929 RWIQVFSPEIQRKF
+929 RWTQVFSPEIQMKF

-975 EFIKNFQSEVPLK
+975 EFIKNFQSEAPLK
-988 GGSVSAQDAS
+988 RGSVSAQDAS

-1018 FTMAASER
+1018 FTMEASER

-1049 SPRERVKL
+1049 SPRERVTL

-1065 DRKKCMKASEM
+1065 DRKKYMKASEM
-1076 GIPSKKII
+1076 GMPSKKII
-1084 IKQKTPQ
+1084 IKQKTPE

-1105 HRLLCRQGSICRKN
+1105 HRLLCRQGTPKTSVNGVEQNRKKASESRVSN
-1119 PKKEAKCCDNLRRQH
+1119 KAVSGAYAGRTQRKKPNVVTI
-1134 SLG
+1134 